1 MLRNLPYQVEKFFEL
16 QRFDLDVSK
25 NLVQSPS
32 ATNLSLSDNSSNLNE
47 KIEKFET
54 MKQESQNLVNKDN
67 PYMSNAELEEM
78 VEKQKIVEEMAIAA
92 QKAEEE
98 LKEQAQHQKRELEK
112 ERNSLL
118 MLDEEQK
125 SQFQENL
132 RKQDK

>member
-25 NLVQSPS
+25 HLVQSPS
-32 ATNLSLSDNSSNLNE
+32 ATNLSLSDNSSSLNE

-54 MKQESQNLVNKDN
+54 MKQESQNLVNQDN

-78 VEKQKIVEEMAIAA
+78 VEKQKIVEEMAVAA

-98 LKEQAQHQKRELEK
+98 LKEQA
-112 ERNSLL
+112 
-118 MLDEEQK
+118 
-125 SQFQENL
+125 
-132 RKQDK
+132 

>member
-25 NLVQSPS
+25 HLVQSPS
-32 ATNLSLSDNSSNLNE
+32 ATNLSLSDNSSSLNE

-54 MKQESQNLVNKDN
+54 MKQESQNLVNQDN

-78 VEKQKIVEEMAIAA
+78 VEKQKIVEEMAVAA

-125 SQFQENL
+125 SQF
-132 RKQDK
+132 

>member
-132 RKQDK
+132 RK